1 MKKTLLSSVLVLLVG
16 LAIAQPTYVSTTP
29 TNRVAVLEEYTGNYC
44 TYCPDG
50 HRIAS
55 DDIEPTGAITLKIQT
70 GGFSSTDPVFG
81 GTLQTPTG
89 ELIAGPFDSQG
100 YPNGSVSRKSGNT
113 GIGRGEWVA
122 AVNAIQSQASPV
134 NVYVGSTIDVTTRQL
149 IVTVEYYYTGAPSSA
164 TNYLHIGYYQD
175 NVAAYQYDPGFNP
188 NQFYLIDEGIY
199 DFDHC
204 FRDMINGTWGQAI
217 TGLAQGSTAIITDT
231 ITLPTSFS
239 TFDTEPG
246 AIKVF
251 AFISQSSQGEI
262 ITAAKATPT
271 FTNWPSTNEAGLIYA
286 TSIKN
291 ENCVGKT
298 GSYVPKVLIAAYGS
312 DGLNSIDLAYGV
324 NGGTANQSLTSLGLG
339 HNEKKAVS
347 LTSTPFTYETTNNFN
362 LAISNPNGSADPTSS
377 DNTFSGSFN
386 GGNTGTAEK
395 IRIQVKGDAYMADEA
410 SFKVKDGSGAV
421 VLDVPLG
428 TMVNN
433 TTSVWDLSLP
443 DGVDCYSFELYDDY
457 GDGWGYN
464 TTSFFKVSNYTGS
477 LVGAIIKNINTKT
490 NLEFAYV
497 GATELTSNGTAVG
510 IMETEI
516 AKLNVYPN
524 PASDVLNVSFYANQ
538 SDYAI
543 SLNDLQGRTIS
554 TQKISDSSGEQLFSF
569 LTDNIAKGSYIVVV
583 SSDKGQ
589 ITKNVVIK

>member
-1 MKKTLLSSVLVLLVG
+1 MKKTLLSSVVIALGGFAL
-16 LAIAQPTYVSTTP
+16 AQPTFVSTTP
-29 TNRVAVLEEYTGNYC
+29 TNRVAVLEEYTGNFC

-50 HRIAS
+50 HLIAT
-55 DDIEPTGAITLKIQT
+55 DDIEPSGAITLKIQT

-89 ELIAGPFDSQG
+89 ELVAAPFDSQG

-122 AVNAIQSQASPV
+122 AVNAIQSQLSPV
-134 NVYVGSTIDVTTRQL
+134 NIYAAATVDVTTRQM
-149 IVTVEYYYTGAPSSA
+149 IVTVEYYYTGVPSSA

-204 FRDMINGTWGQAI
+204 FRDMVNGTWGQAI
-217 TGLAQGSTAIITDT
+217 TGLAQNSTAIITDT
-231 ITLPTSFS
+231 ITLPASFS
-239 TFDTEPG
+239 TFKVEPG

-251 AFISQSSQGEI
+251 AFISQTAQGEI
-262 ITAAKATPT
+262 ITATKATPT
-271 FTNWPSTNEAGLIYA
+271 FSNWPSTNEAGLIYA

-291 ENCVGKT
+291 ENCVGKN
-298 GSYVPKVLIAAYGS
+298 GSYAPKALIASYGS

-324 NGGTANQSLTSLGLG
+324 NGGTANQTLINLGLG

-347 LTSTPFTYETTNNFN
+347 LTSASFTYASTNDFN
-362 LAISNPNGSADPTSS
+362 LAISNPNGSADPSAS

-395 IRIQVKGDAYMADEA
+395 IRIQVKGDAYMAAEGY
-410 SFKVKDGSGAV
+410 FKVKDGSGNV

-428 TMVNN
+428 TMINSN
-433 TTSVWDLSLP
+433 TSNWDLAVP
-443 DGVDCYSFELYDDY
+443 AGVDCYTFELYDDY

-464 TTSFFKVSNYTGS
+464 TTSFFKVLNYTGNV
-477 LVGAIIKNINTKT
+477 VGATIKNINTKT
-490 NLEFAYV
+490 DLVSAYV
-497 GATELTSNGTAVG
+497 AASEITSNGTAVG
-510 IMETEI
+510 IMEEEI
-516 AKLNVYPN
+516 AKFNVYPN
-524 PASDVLNVSFYANQ
+524 PASDILNVSFEGSQAEY
-538 SDYAI
+538 SI
-543 SLNDLQGRTIS
+543 LLNDLQGREVLKKVVGNT
-554 TQKISDSSGEQLFSF
+554 SGEQLVSF
-569 LTDNIAKGSYIVVV
+569 ETAKLAKGSYIVVV
-583 SSDKGQ
+583 SSNKGH
-589 ITKNVVIK
+589 ITKNVVLK